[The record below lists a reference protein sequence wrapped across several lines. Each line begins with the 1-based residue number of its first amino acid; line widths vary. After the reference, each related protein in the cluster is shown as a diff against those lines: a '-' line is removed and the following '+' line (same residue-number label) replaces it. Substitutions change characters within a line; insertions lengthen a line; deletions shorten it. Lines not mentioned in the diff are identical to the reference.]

1 MMISLLFCCCYA
13 RSISRLKMT
22 SGSSISRKKERRK
35 FGNLKATETTL
46 GSLFAFELIWFLLL
60 CRNET
65 RGADW
70 VGSSFTCM
78 TKSSSREASEAIES
92 GEASQWYRA

>member
-1 MMISLLFCCCYA
+1 MMISLFGYA

-65 RGADW
+65 RDSIVVVLPA
-70 VGSSFTCM
+70 
-78 TKSSSREASEAIES
+78 
-92 GEASQWYRA
+92 